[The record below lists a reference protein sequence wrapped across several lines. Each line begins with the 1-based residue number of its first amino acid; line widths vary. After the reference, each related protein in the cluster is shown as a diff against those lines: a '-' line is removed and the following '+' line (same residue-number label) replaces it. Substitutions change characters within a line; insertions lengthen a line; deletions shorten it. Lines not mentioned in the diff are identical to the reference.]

1 MQCNSVVWVVRVA
14 INLGLGHTRK
24 QQRSLP
30 IGYTLELIY
39 RLYTNSYI
47 GPRAVYSSE
56 ESELTEN
63 DYNTDWYIPE
73 TYMYHHDLRCTGV
86 HVEEIRQLFWTELC
100 DSLDSSIMK
109 GMYSIPSS
117 SVNRRIAFHFS
128 QAFIEMGYIVFKWM
142 QFQWT
147 TYKQNN
153 KRTKEKFPFS
163 WEIYSVKL

>member
-1 MQCNSVVWVVRVA
+1 
-14 INLGLGHTRK
+14 
-24 QQRSLP
+24 
-30 IGYTLELIY
+30 
-39 RLYTNSYI
+39 
-47 GPRAVYSSE
+47 
-56 ESELTEN
+56 
-63 DYNTDWYIPE
+63 
-73 TYMYHHDLRCTGV
+73 MYHHDLRCTGV

-147 TYKQNN
+147 TN
-153 KRTKEKFPFS
+153 KIINEQKKNSLLVGKYIHWNFRNDNIGLSF
-163 WEIYSVKL
+163 YSGWNLTGTHRRVAYHISTVLHRWNLIEWFIKNTAAHRLNYFQFTP